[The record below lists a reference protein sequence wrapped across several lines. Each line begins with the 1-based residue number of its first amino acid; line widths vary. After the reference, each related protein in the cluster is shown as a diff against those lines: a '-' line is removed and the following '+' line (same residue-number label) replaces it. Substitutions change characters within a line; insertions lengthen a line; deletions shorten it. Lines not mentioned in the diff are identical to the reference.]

1 MKQFIVVLMLLCAG
15 MSALAVTPDNPVK
28 EDRGRGRGKCL
39 VKGKVIVKGSKE
51 ELPYATVQIIGLDGG
66 VVTNEHGEF
75 EINHLGKGRPRQLVR
90 TRRPPN
96 PRPGRAG
103 RPAVPRHAVIL

>member
-15 MSALAVTPDNPVK
+15 MSALAVTPDNLVK

-51 ELPYATVQIIGLDGG
+51 EFV
-66 VVTNEHGEF
+66 
-75 EINHLGKGRPRQLVR
+75 
-90 TRRPPN
+90 
-96 PRPGRAG
+96 
-103 RPAVPRHAVIL
+103 

>member
-39 VKGKVIVKGSKE
+39 VKGKVIVKGSTGRHRK
-51 ELPYATVQIIGLDGG
+51 LSSAWTA
-66 VVTNEHGEF
+66 EHHYG
-75 EINHLGKGRPRQLVR
+75 IQRRIPGYVKG
-90 TRRPPN
+90 
-96 PRPGRAG
+96 
-103 RPAVPRHAVIL
+103 